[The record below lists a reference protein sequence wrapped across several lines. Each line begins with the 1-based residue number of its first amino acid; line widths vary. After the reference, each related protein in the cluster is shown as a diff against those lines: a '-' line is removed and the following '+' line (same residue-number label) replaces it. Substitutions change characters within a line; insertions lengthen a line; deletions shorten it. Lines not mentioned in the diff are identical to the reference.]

1 MDSTVTR
8 MEAVTPND
16 SALAAEN
23 VRTSGERIATLE
35 ERSQHAATKAEL
47 HRALLMLFIATLTT
61 LGGLMVHL
69 HNTMFHLHNST
80 LSEIAEIRRLLIEVI
95 QQLPGG

>member
-1 MDSTVTR
+1 MDSTATR
-8 MEAVTPND
+8 MEAVTAND
-16 SALAAEN
+16 SALAAEY

-47 HRALLMLFIATLTT
+47 HRALLMLFIATVTT

-95 QQLPGG
+95 QQMPGA